1 VLVSKGKNGEKGVMH
16 DKFAVFDGALV
27 EAGSFNWTRNGER
40 NNYENAMFLDAPD
53 DVAAFAA
60 HFKRIRDQAWAPEP
74 DDHAGPYAAPEGFD
88 PRAF

>member
-1 VLVSKGKNGEKGVMH
+1 MH
-16 DKFAVFDGALV
+16 NKFAVFDGALV
-27 EAGSFNWTRNGER
+27 EAGSFNWTRNGEK

-60 HFKRIRDQAWAPEP
+60 AFKRVRDQAWAPEP
-74 DDHAGPYAAPEGFD
+74 DDKGGAHPEGFD